1 MKQARTG
8 QPQFYLA
15 RAGRAGPLDFA
26 ARVPLLRP
34 LKDHRVALIGLGA
47 IGAPSALEFAR
58 AGVGELRLLDGDIV
72 EPGTTIRW
80 PFGLDAAGRDK
91 ATVLANVI
99 TANYPYTTT
108 LGIVHRIGAVDGLLS
123 DIEALSRALDGATLV
138 LDATAEV
145 GLQYLLSDLA
155 AEAGIP
161 YLCAS
166 STAGAWGGV
175 VARVRADGLHG
186 CWSCLQRSLLDGR
199 IAVPREDPAGFL
211 QPSGCAAPT
220 FTGAAFDLAEV
231 ALMGVRLAVSI
242 LCGGHPDAYP
252 AIDWD
257 VGVVTLRDADGNV
270 LPPTWRTY
278 TLRHPDCPHCNS
290 RS

>member
-1 MKQARTG
+1 MKRARIGRT
-8 QPQFYLA
+8 QSYLA
-15 RAGRAGPLDFA
+15 RAGRAGPLDLGE
-26 ARVPLLRP
+26 RVPLLRP
-34 LKDHRVALIGLGA
+34 LKNHRVALIGLGA

-80 PFGLDAAGRDK
+80 PCGLDAAGRYK
-91 ATVLANVI
+91 ATVLTDVI
-99 TANYPYTTT
+99 TANYPYTTA
-108 LGIVHRIGAVDGLLS
+108 LGIVHRIGAVDSSLS
-123 DIEALSRALDGATLV
+123 DIEALSGALDGATLV

-199 IAVPREDPAGFL
+199 IAAPPVDPAGFL
-211 QPSGCAAPT
+211 QPPGCAAPT

-231 ALMGVRLAVSI
+231 ALMSVRFAVST
-242 LCGGHPDAYP
+242 LCDGHPDTYP

-257 VGVVTLRDADGNV
+257 VAVLALRDAQGNV

-278 TLRHPDCPHCNS
+278 TLCHPDCPRCNPGP
-290 RS
+290 